1 MKAPEAKPFSP
12 AHPELPRQ
20 LSPRV
25 GYVEN
30 AFEVTCL
37 REALRRRQGTQLAD
51 FFSILLRPFDDFDIR
66 SRNHSNLPVRESHFQ
81 HTRVAF
87 RGNFLQIGGQC

>member
-25 GYVEN
+25 GYVED

-51 FFSILLRPFDDFDIR
+51 FFTILLRHASIHPDNL
-66 SRNHSNLPVRESHFQ
+66 SRNISGL
-81 HTRVAF
+81 
-87 RGNFLQIGGQC
+87 L